1 MSCVDGPPLARRVWS
16 LMSAAGS
23 LAVMCEALLLRRF
36 MAAAGMEVR
45 EAGSLIKDASSK
57 LVTS

>member
-1 MSCVDGPPLARRVWS
+1 MSV
-16 LMSAAGS
+16 AGS